1 MKKFCCYILA
11 FLLLF
16 PAVALG
22 EYEQYRLKEPHK
34 ASGAYRREIFPLD
47 THNVIVRVIAPDDGW
62 HTDWYNDGEL
72 TGRLVSQGDWDRLT
86 TAEPVFL
93 ANGALLM
100 LCRIES
106 AEDADKAYPPP
117 NAAAYWTGDGLTQ
130 ITPVPERVVATC
142 WGNRIVVFETDEY
155 IRIRFDGNDT
165 MVSPKP
171 EEYVSWSS
179 LVPLADGVFLA
190 MYRDEAVGSQLMCL
204 DHGSI
209 RYRITIPSH
218 RILPDGQ
225 GGFFYPEWDIAEWT
239 LARDLSPVRM
249 HHYDANGQSDRVFRL
264 YSDRVILTPQQTV
277 TDPETGSLILYGS
290 VADNTGLR
298 GVFTM
303 TLDGNMNATNVRV
316 WNIDPDY
323 RKCEA
328 EYDLIALS
336 ANGCPW
342 VYLRNRDNP
351 DNPSPAAVPFSALEE
366 SDEDWGIVLE

>member
-1 MKKFCCYILA
+1 MKRICCFILG

-16 PAVALG
+16 PALALG
-22 EYEQYRLKEPHK
+22 EYEQYRLTEPDK
-34 ASGAYRREIFPLD
+34 SGAYRREIFPMD
-47 THNVIVRVIAPDDGW
+47 VHNVIVRVIAPDDGW
-62 HTDWYNDGEL
+62 HTDWYHDGEL

-86 TAEPVFL
+86 TVEPVFL
-93 ANGALLM
+93 TGGALLA

-106 AEDADKAYPPP
+106 DADADKAYPPP
-117 NAAAYWTGDGLTQ
+117 NAAAYWTENGLTQ

-155 IRIRFDGNDT
+155 IRIRFDGKDT

-179 LVPLADGVFLA
+179 LVPLADEVFLVK
-190 MYRDEAVGSQLMCL
+190 YQDEAAGSQLMCL
-204 DHGSI
+204 DHGNI

-225 GGFFYPEWDIAEWT
+225 GGFFNPEWDIAEWT

-249 HHYDANGQSDRVFRL
+249 RHYDADGQFDRVFRL
-264 YSDRVILTPQQTV
+264 YSSQGILTPLVTV
-277 TDPETGSLILYGS
+277 PDPETGTLVLYGS

-303 TLDGNMNATNVRV
+303 TLDSGMNMTSVRV
-316 WNIDPDY
+316 RNIDPDY

-328 EYDLIALS
+328 EHDLIAVS
-336 ANGCPW
+336 ASGCPW

-351 DNPSPAAVPFSALEE
+351 DSPGAAAVPFAALEE
-366 SDEDWGIVLE
+366 SDDWGIVLE

>member
-1 MKKFCCYILA
+1 MKRICCFILG

-16 PAVALG
+16 PALALG
-22 EYEQYRLKEPHK
+22 EYEQYRLTEPYK
-34 ASGAYRREIFPLD
+34 SGAYRREIFPMD
-47 THNVIVRVIAPDDGW
+47 VHNVIVRVIAPDDGW
-62 HTDWYNDGEL
+62 HTDWYHDGEL

-86 TAEPVFL
+86 TVEPVFL
-93 ANGALLM
+93 TGGALLA

-106 AEDADKAYPPP
+106 DADADKAYPPP
-117 NAAAYWTGDGLTQ
+117 NAAAYWTENGLTQ

-155 IRIRFDGNDT
+155 IRIRFDGKDT

-179 LVPLADGVFLA
+179 LVPLADEVFLVK
-190 MYRDEAVGSQLMCL
+190 YQDEEAGSQMMCL

-209 RYRITIPSH
+209 RNRVSIDH
-218 RILPDGQ
+218 GDVLPDGQ
-225 GGFFYPEWDIAEWT
+225 GGFFNPEWDVAEWT

-249 HHYDANGQSDRVFRL
+249 RHYDADGQFDRVFRL
-264 YSDRVILTPQQTV
+264 YSSQGILTPLVTV
-277 TDPETGSLILYGS
+277 PDPETGTLVLYGS

-303 TLDGNMNATNVRV
+303 TLDSRMNMTSVRV
-316 WNIDPDY
+316 RNIDPDY

-328 EYDLIALS
+328 QYDLIAVS
-336 ANGCPW
+336 AGGCPW

-351 DNPSPAAVPFSALEE
+351 DTPCPAAVPFAALEE
-366 SDEDWGIVLE
+366 SDVWGIVLE

>member
-1 MKKFCCYILA
+1 MKRICCFILG

-16 PAVALG
+16 PAMALG
-22 EYEQYRLKEPHK
+22 EYEQYRLTEPDK
-34 ASGAYRREIFPLD
+34 SGAYRREIFPMD
-47 THNVIVRVIAPDDGW
+47 VHNVIVRVIAPDDGW
-62 HTDWYNDGEL
+62 HTDWYHDGEL

-86 TAEPVFL
+86 TVEPVFL
-93 ANGALLM
+93 TGGALLA

-106 AEDADKAYPPP
+106 DADADKAYPPP
-117 NAAAYWTGDGLTQ
+117 NAAAYWTENGLTQ

-155 IRIRFDGNDT
+155 IRIRFDGKDT

-171 EEYVSWSS
+171 EEYVSWGS
-179 LVPLADGVFLA
+179 LVPLADEVFLVK
-190 MYRDEAVGSQLMCL
+190 YQDEEAGNQMMCL

-209 RYRITIPSH
+209 RNRVSIDH
-218 RILPDGQ
+218 GDVLPDGQ
-225 GGFFYPEWDIAEWT
+225 GGFFNPEWDIAEWT

-249 HHYDANGQSDRVFRL
+249 RHDDADGQFDRVFRL
-264 YSDRVILTPQQTV
+264 YSSQGILTPLVTV
-277 TDPETGSLILYGS
+277 PDPETGTLVLYGS

-303 TLDGNMNATNVRV
+303 TLDGNMKATNVRV

-336 ANGCPW
+336 ANDCPW

>member
-1 MKKFCCYILA
+1 MKKLCCYILV

-62 HTDWYNDGEL
+62 HTDWYHDGEL

-100 LCRIES
+100 LCRIQS
-106 AEDADKAYPPP
+106 SEDADKAYPPP

-130 ITPVPERVVATC
+130 VTPVPERVVATC

-190 MYRDEAVGSQLMCL
+190 MYRDEAVGS
-204 DHGSI
+204 
-209 RYRITIPSH
+209 
-218 RILPDGQ
+218 
-225 GGFFYPEWDIAEWT
+225 
-239 LARDLSPVRM
+239 
-249 HHYDANGQSDRVFRL
+249 
-264 YSDRVILTPQQTV
+264 
-277 TDPETGSLILYGS
+277 
-290 VADNTGLR
+290 
-298 GVFTM
+298 
-303 TLDGNMNATNVRV
+303 
-316 WNIDPDY
+316 
-323 RKCEA
+323 
-328 EYDLIALS
+328 
-336 ANGCPW
+336 
-342 VYLRNRDNP
+342 
-351 DNPSPAAVPFSALEE
+351 
-366 SDEDWGIVLE
+366 